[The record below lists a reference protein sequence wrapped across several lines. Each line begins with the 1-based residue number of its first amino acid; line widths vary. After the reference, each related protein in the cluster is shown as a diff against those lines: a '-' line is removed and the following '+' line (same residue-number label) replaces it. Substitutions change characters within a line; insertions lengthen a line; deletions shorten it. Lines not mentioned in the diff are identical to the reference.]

1 MEFLKHTLFINLEH
15 RTDRLQHV
23 TQELYKIGVDQAER
37 FPAIRTASGNVG
49 CTMSHI
55 KCLEIAKQ
63 RNYPHIFICEDD
75 ITFTDPRVFLT
86 SLQKLHESNIEWDVL
101 VIGGNNAPP
110 FQPLNEFCVRV
121 YNVQTT
127 TGYIVKQKYYDT
139 LLANYKEGINLLLR
153 EPEKKNLYSI
163 DIYWKTLQSQDVWL
177 LLVPLTVIQYY
188 DYSDIECRVVEYGNA
203 MLDLDKKAMI
213 EFLMKKQEEEKVKQ
227 MMKMNMQM
235 KK

>member
-1 MEFLKHTLFINLEH
+1 MEYLKHTLFINLEH

-23 TQELYKIGVDQAER
+23 TQELHKIGLHTAER
-37 FPAIRTASGNVG
+37 FHAIRTTAGNVG

-75 ITFTDPRVFLT
+75 ITFTNPAVFLK
-86 SLQKLHESNIEWDVL
+86 SLQHVYDSKMEWDVL

-110 FQPLNEFCVRV
+110 FQPINEYCVRA

-153 EPEKKNLYSI
+153 EPEKKTQYSI

-177 LLVPLTVIQYY
+177 LLIPLTVIQYY
-188 DYSDIECRVVEYGNA
+188 DYSDIECRVVEYGNS
-203 MLDLDKKAMI
+203 MLDLDKKALI
-213 EFLMKKQEEEKVKQ
+213 EYLMKKQEEDRVKQ
-227 MMKMNMQM
+227 MLNMKT